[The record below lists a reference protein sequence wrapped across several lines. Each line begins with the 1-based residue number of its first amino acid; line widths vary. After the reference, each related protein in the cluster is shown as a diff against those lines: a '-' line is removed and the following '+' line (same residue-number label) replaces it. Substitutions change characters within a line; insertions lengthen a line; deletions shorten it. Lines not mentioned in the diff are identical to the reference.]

1 MKLEDFNTKNNINSN
16 SHVIELGQRA
26 LDSLNF
32 ARKHLKS
39 ASRFGLFDSLGGSIF
54 MSLGKYQKIQGFKTE
69 FQLACDDLKAFENEL
84 LNIHYDFDINK
95 RNKIIIIDTTC
106 YHPHD
111 FANCINKLINNSNV
125 VILVRS
131 HIKLD
136 MLGLEYSFLGSV
148 SYIIPDKISLKRFK
162 YIKKLIKKNL

>member
-1 MKLEDFNTKNNINSN
+1 MHLKKMKALMPLLIFITLRFNMKLEDFNTKININSN

-84 LNIHYDFDINK
+84 LNIHYDFDIN
-95 RNKIIIIDTTC
+95 ID
-106 YHPHD
+106 
-111 FANCINKLINNSNV
+111 INN
-125 VILVRS
+125 LT
-131 HIKLD
+131 
-136 MLGLEYSFLGSV
+136 
-148 SYIIPDKISLKRFK
+148 YIMDIFTDNIITDLIVYKKINNALK
-162 YIKKLIKKNL
+162 N

>member
-1 MKLEDFNTKNNINSN
+1 MHLKKMKALMPLLIFITLRFNMKLEDFNTKNNINSN
-16 SHVIELGQRA
+16 SHVIELGQSA

-84 LNIHYDFDINK
+84 LNIHYDFDIN
-95 RNKIIIIDTTC
+95 ID
-106 YHPHD
+106 
-111 FANCINKLINNSNV
+111 INN
-125 VILVRS
+125 LT
-131 HIKLD
+131 
-136 MLGLEYSFLGSV
+136 
-148 SYIIPDKISLKRFK
+148 YIMDIFTDNIITDLIVYKKINNALK
-162 YIKKLIKKNL
+162 N

>member
-39 ASRFGLFDSLGGSIF
+39 ASRFGLFDSLGGSIL

-84 LNIHYDFDINK
+84 LNIHYDFDIN
-95 RNKIIIIDTTC
+95 ID
-106 YHPHD
+106 
-111 FANCINKLINNSNV
+111 INN
-125 VILVRS
+125 LT
-131 HIKLD
+131 
-136 MLGLEYSFLGSV
+136 
-148 SYIIPDKISLKRFK
+148 YIMDIFTDNIITDLIVYKKINNALK
-162 YIKKLIKKNL
+162 N

>member
-1 MKLEDFNTKNNINSN
+1 MKALMPLLIFITLRFNMKLEDFNTKNNINSN

-84 LNIHYDFDINK
+84 LNIHYDFDIN
-95 RNKIIIIDTTC
+95 ID
-106 YHPHD
+106 
-111 FANCINKLINNSNV
+111 INN
-125 VILVRS
+125 LT
-131 HIKLD
+131 
-136 MLGLEYSFLGSV
+136 
-148 SYIIPDKISLKRFK
+148 YIMDIFTDNIITDLIVYKKINNALK
-162 YIKKLIKKNL
+162 N

>member
-1 MKLEDFNTKNNINSN
+1 MHLKKMKALMPLLIFITLRFNMKLEDFNTKNNINSN

-84 LNIHYDFDINK
+84 LNIHYDFDIN
-95 RNKIIIIDTTC
+95 ID
-106 YHPHD
+106 
-111 FANCINKLINNSNV
+111 INN
-125 VILVRS
+125 LT
-131 HIKLD
+131 
-136 MLGLEYSFLGSV
+136 
-148 SYIIPDKISLKRFK
+148 YIMDIFTDNIITDLIDYKKINNALK
-162 YIKKLIKKNL
+162 N

>member
-69 FQLACDDLKAFENEL
+69 FQLACDDLKTFENEL
-84 LNIHYDFDINK
+84 LNIHYDFDIN
-95 RNKIIIIDTTC
+95 ID
-106 YHPHD
+106 
-111 FANCINKLINNSNV
+111 INNLTYIMDIFTDNIITDLIV
-125 VILVRS
+125 YKKINNALK
-131 HIKLD
+131 KLD
-136 MLGLEYSFLGSV
+136 DLIDDVENV
-148 SYIIPDKISLKRFK
+148 LKE
-162 YIKKLIKKNL
+162 LKNDYE

>member
-84 LNIHYDFDINK
+84 LNIHYDFDIN
-95 RNKIIIIDTTC
+95 ID
-106 YHPHD
+106 
-111 FANCINKLINNSNV
+111 INNLTYIMDIFTDNIITDLIV
-125 VILVRS
+125 YKKINNALK
-131 HIKLD
+131 KLD
-136 MLGLEYSFLGSV
+136 DLIDDVENV
-148 SYIIPDKISLKRFK
+148 LKE
-162 YIKKLIKKNL
+162 LKNDYE

>member
-32 ARKHLKS
+32 AGKHLKS

-84 LNIHYDFDINK
+84 LNIHYDFDIN
-95 RNKIIIIDTTC
+95 ID
-106 YHPHD
+106 
-111 FANCINKLINNSNV
+111 INNLTYIMDIFTDNIITDLIV
-125 VILVRS
+125 YKKINNALK
-131 HIKLD
+131 KLD
-136 MLGLEYSFLGSV
+136 DLIDDVENV
-148 SYIIPDKISLKRFK
+148 LKE
-162 YIKKLIKKNL
+162 LKNDYE

>member
-1 MKLEDFNTKNNINSN
+1 MHLKKMKALMPLLIFITLRFNMKLEDFNTKNNINSN

-84 LNIHYDFDINK
+84 LNIHYDFDIN
-95 RNKIIIIDTTC
+95 ID
-106 YHPHD
+106 
-111 FANCINKLINNSNV
+111 INNLTYIMDIFTDNIITDLIV
-125 VILVRS
+125 YKKINNALK
-131 HIKLD
+131 KLD
-136 MLGLEYSFLGSV
+136 DLIDDVENV
-148 SYIIPDKISLKRFK
+148 LKE
-162 YIKKLIKKNL
+162 LKNDYE

>member
-1 MKLEDFNTKNNINSN
+1 MHLKKMKALMPLLIFITLRFNMKLEDFNTKNNINSN

-84 LNIHYDFDINK
+84 LNIHYDFDIN
-95 RNKIIIIDTTC
+95 ID
-106 YHPHD
+106 
-111 FANCINKLINNSNV
+111 INN
-125 VILVRS
+125 LT
-131 HIKLD
+131 
-136 MLGLEYSFLGSV
+136 
-148 SYIIPDKISLKRFK
+148 YIMDIFTDNIITDLIVYKKINNALK
-162 YIKKLIKKNL
+162 N

>member
-1 MKLEDFNTKNNINSN
+1 MHLKKMKALMPLLIFITLRFNMKLEVFNTKNNINSN

-84 LNIHYDFDINK
+84 LNIHYDFDIN
-95 RNKIIIIDTTC
+95 ID
-106 YHPHD
+106 
-111 FANCINKLINNSNV
+111 INN
-125 VILVRS
+125 LT
-131 HIKLD
+131 
-136 MLGLEYSFLGSV
+136 
-148 SYIIPDKISLKRFK
+148 YIMDIFTDNIITDLIVYKKINNALK
-162 YIKKLIKKNL
+162 N

>member
-84 LNIHYDFDINK
+84 LNIYYDFDIN
-95 RNKIIIIDTTC
+95 ID
-106 YHPHD
+106 
-111 FANCINKLINNSNV
+111 INN
-125 VILVRS
+125 LT
-131 HIKLD
+131 
-136 MLGLEYSFLGSV
+136 
-148 SYIIPDKISLKRFK
+148 YIMDIFTDNIITDLIVYKKINNALK
-162 YIKKLIKKNL
+162 N

>member
-1 MKLEDFNTKNNINSN
+1 MHLKKMKALMPLLIFITLRFNMKLEDFNTKNNINSN

-32 ARKHLKS
+32 AGKHLKS

-84 LNIHYDFDINK
+84 LNIHYDFDIN
-95 RNKIIIIDTTC
+95 ID
-106 YHPHD
+106 
-111 FANCINKLINNSNV
+111 INN
-125 VILVRS
+125 LT
-131 HIKLD
+131 
-136 MLGLEYSFLGSV
+136 
-148 SYIIPDKISLKRFK
+148 YIMDIFTDNI
-162 YIKKLIKKNL
+162 ITDLIVYKKNQ

>member
-32 ARKHLKS
+32 ARKQLKS

-84 LNIHYDFDINK
+84 LNIHYDFDIN
-95 RNKIIIIDTTC
+95 ID
-106 YHPHD
+106 
-111 FANCINKLINNSNV
+111 INN
-125 VILVRS
+125 LT
-131 HIKLD
+131 
-136 MLGLEYSFLGSV
+136 
-148 SYIIPDKISLKRFK
+148 YIMDIFTDNIITDLIVYKKINNALK
-162 YIKKLIKKNL
+162 N

>member
-54 MSLGKYQKIQGFKTE
+54 MSLGKYQKTQGFKTE

-84 LNIHYDFDINK
+84 LNIHYDFDIN
-95 RNKIIIIDTTC
+95 ID
-106 YHPHD
+106 
-111 FANCINKLINNSNV
+111 INNLTYIMDIFTDNIITDLIV
-125 VILVRS
+125 YKKINNALK
-131 HIKLD
+131 KLD
-136 MLGLEYSFLGSV
+136 DLIDDVENV
-148 SYIIPDKISLKRFK
+148 LKE
-162 YIKKLIKKNL
+162 LKNDYE

>member
-1 MKLEDFNTKNNINSN
+1 MHLKKMKALMPLLIFITLRFNMKLEDFNTKNNINSN
-16 SHVIELGQRA
+16 SHVIELGQRE

-84 LNIHYDFDINK
+84 LNIHYDFDIN
-95 RNKIIIIDTTC
+95 ID
-106 YHPHD
+106 
-111 FANCINKLINNSNV
+111 INNLTYIMDIFTDNIITDLIV
-125 VILVRS
+125 YKKINNALK
-131 HIKLD
+131 KLD
-136 MLGLEYSFLGSV
+136 DLIDDVENV
-148 SYIIPDKISLKRFK
+148 LKE
-162 YIKKLIKKNL
+162 LKNDYE

>member
-1 MKLEDFNTKNNINSN
+1 MHLKKMKALMPLLIFITLRFNMKLEDFNTKNNINSN

-32 ARKHLKS
+32 AGKHLKS

-84 LNIHYDFDINK
+84 LNIHYDFDIN
-95 RNKIIIIDTTC
+95 ID
-106 YHPHD
+106 
-111 FANCINKLINNSNV
+111 INNLTYIMDIFTDNIITDLIV
-125 VILVRS
+125 YKKINNALK
-131 HIKLD
+131 KLD
-136 MLGLEYSFLGSV
+136 DLIDDVENV
-148 SYIIPDKISLKRFK
+148 LKE
-162 YIKKLIKKNL
+162 LKNDYE

>member
-39 ASRFGLFDSLGGSIF
+39 ASKFGLFDSLGGSIF

-84 LNIHYDFDINK
+84 LNIHYDFDIN
-95 RNKIIIIDTTC
+95 ID
-106 YHPHD
+106 
-111 FANCINKLINNSNV
+111 INNLTYIMDIFTDNIITDLIV
-125 VILVRS
+125 YKKINNALK
-131 HIKLD
+131 KLD
-136 MLGLEYSFLGSV
+136 DLIDDVENV
-148 SYIIPDKISLKRFK
+148 LKE
-162 YIKKLIKKNL
+162 LKNDYE